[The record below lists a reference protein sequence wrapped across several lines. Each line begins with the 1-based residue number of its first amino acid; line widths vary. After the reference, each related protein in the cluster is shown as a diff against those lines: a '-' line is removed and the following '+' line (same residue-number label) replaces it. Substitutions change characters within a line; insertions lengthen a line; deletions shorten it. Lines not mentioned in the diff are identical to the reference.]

1 MKRSWSVL
9 LFILTIICSCSD
21 NEPNNHQ
28 TKKTTDIYSEKY
40 FGISIE
46 NDQRQGSQYIDSL
59 GTEYF
64 YLCKKI
70 TLSNDTTV
78 PIDLKISFS
87 KEYNNIRANN
97 GLKSKVFLL
106 PKELTSDEQ
115 QFNVT
120 MSKEIKFDLGMT
132 KELKSF
138 LNIGLE
144 TVSLNRTL
152 NPKEK
157 CVMRFGI
164 LTDVKYIRDL
174 KYPQPNY
181 FGLKLKT
188 NNYAQDSRIAKGDL
202 IDKQLILPLVLYLDN
217 PYAIPCGQISFP
229 GK

>member
-1 MKRSWSVL
+1 MIRAWSII
-9 LFILTIICSCSD
+9 LFILTIMCSCSD
-21 NEPNNHQ
+21 TETNKVQ
-28 TKKTTDIYSEKY
+28 SKKTTDVYSEKY
-40 FGISIE
+40 FGIYIE
-46 NDQRQGSQYIDSL
+46 NDPRQGSPYIDSS

-87 KEYNNIRANN
+87 KEYNNIRANK
-97 GLKSKVFLL
+97 GLKSKVCLL

-115 QFNVT
+115 QDNVT
-120 MSKEIKFDLGMT
+120 VSKDLKFDLGIT
-132 KELKSF
+132 KELKGF
-138 LNIGLE
+138 LSKGIE

-164 LTDVKYIRDL
+164 LTDVKYITDL

-188 NNYAQDSRIAKGDL
+188 NNYAPDSL
-202 IDKQLILPLVLYLDN
+202 IPNGDKQLTLPLVLYLDN

-229 GK
+229 SK